1 MWPYDFAFIHNPY
14 SSGWALAQENAEL
27 RNKVSSLQRD
37 LAGAH
42 TRRPRAEEFVYVF
55 CAKYNTYRVS
65 GTKEAC
71 EELGK
76 LLKVKHP
83 DTFLNQRT
91 LEQRIDALEAA
102 GHFPTHRPP
111 TFEAD
116 YILETPTGRQYLY
129 GRESAVKAL
138 KSLID
143 GLTSKL
149 SLARAA
155 LNGK

>member
-1 MWPYDFAFIHNPY
+1 MWPYGFAFLHNPY

-27 RNKVSSLQRD
+27 RDKVSSLQRD
-37 LAGAH
+37 LAGAY
-42 TRRPRAEEFVYVF
+42 TRRPRIEDFVYVF
-55 CAKYNTYRVS
+55 GAGLNAHRVN

-76 LLKVKHP
+76 LLRVKL
-83 DTFLNQRT
+83 DTFANQRT
-91 LEQRIDALEAA
+91 PEQRLDALEAA
-102 GHFPTHRPP
+102 GHFPAHRPP

-138 KSLID
+138 TSLVD
-143 GLTSKL
+143 GLRTTL
-149 SLARAA
+149 SATRSA
-155 LNGK
+155 LLEK

>member
-1 MWPYDFAFIHNPY
+1 MWPYGYDIRPKPY
-14 SSGWALAQENAEL
+14 SSEWTLAQENAEL
-27 RNKVSSLQRD
+27 RQENAKLET
-37 LAGAH
+37 LASAH
-42 TRRPRAEEFVYVF
+42 RSALGEAHVTIS
-55 CAKYNTYRVS
+55 TL
-65 GTKEAC
+65 KEQIAVLRSRL
-71 EELGK
+71 EK
-76 LLKVKHP
+76 R
-83 DTFLNQRT
+83 DTFANQRT

-116 YILETPTGRQYLY
+116 YILDTPTGRQYLY

-138 KSLID
+138 KSLIA

-155 LNGK
+155 LDGK

>member
-1 MWPYDFAFIHNPY
+1 MWPYGYDIRPKPY
-14 SSGWALAQENAEL
+14 SSEWTLAQENAEL
-27 RNKVSSLQRD
+27 RDKVSSLQRD
-37 LAGAH
+37 LAEAH
-42 TRRPRAEEFVYVF
+42 TRRPSAEDFVYVF
-55 CAKYNTYRVS
+55 QAKDNAYRVS

-76 LLKVKHP
+76 LLRVKP

-102 GHFPTHRPP
+102 SHFPAHRPP

-149 SLARAA
+149 PLARAA
-155 LNGK
+155 LDGK

>member
-14 SSGWALAQENAEL
+14 SSGWALAQENAQL
-27 RNKVSSLQRD
+27 RDKVSSLQRD

-42 TRRPRAEEFVYVF
+42 TRRPSAEDFVYVF
-55 CAKYNTYRVS
+55 CANNNAYRVS

-76 LLKVKHP
+76 LLRVKL
-83 DTFLNQRT
+83 DTFANQRT
-91 LEQRIDALEAA
+91 PEQRLDALEAA
-102 GHFPTHRPP
+102 GHFPTYRPP
-111 TFEAD
+111 QFEAD
-116 YILETPTGRQYLY
+116 YVLETPTGRQYLY

-143 GLTSKL
+143 GLTSEL

-155 LNGK
+155 LKGK

>member
-14 SSGWALAQENAEL
+14 SSGWALAQENAQL
-27 RNKVSSLQRD
+27 RDKVSSLQRD

-42 TRRPRAEEFVYVF
+42 TRRPSAENFVYAF

-76 LLKVKHP
+76 LLRVKP

-102 GHFPTHRPP
+102 SHFPAHLPP

-116 YILETPTGRQYLY
+116 YVLETPTGRQYLY

-138 KSLID
+138 TSLVD
-143 GLTSKL
+143 GLRTTL
-149 SLARAA
+149 SATRSA
-155 LNGK
+155 LLEK